1 MRASGRIRPARARQ
15 WGDFVQ
21 ILLTISRTID
31 QLNTRLGKLIAWLIF
46 VAVAVSTVNALIR
59 KIFDTSSNSWL
70 ELQWVLFGFVF
81 LLCSPWT
88 LLSNEHIRIDVI
100 SSKLPKRARD
110 WIDIVGHVAFLLPFA
125 LVMILTSGPF
135 ALRSILGNEQ
145 SGNAGGLPQ
154 WPAKTLIFVG
164 FIVLFVQG
172 VSELIKRVAIM
183 RGDLEDTTSGGGH
196 HASAEAEAQRLLAG
210 VQEGPAR

>member
-1 MRASGRIRPARARQ
+1 MQ
-15 WGDFVQ
+15 T
-21 ILLTISRTID
+21 LLSISKTID
-31 QLNTRLGKLIAWLIF
+31 QVNTRLGKLIAWLIF

-172 VSELIKRVAIM
+172 VSELIKRIAIM

>member
-1 MRASGRIRPARARQ
+1 
-15 WGDFVQ
+15 VQ
-21 ILLTISRTID
+21 TLLSISKTID
-31 QLNTRLGKLIAWLIF
+31 QVNTRLGKLIAWLIF

-172 VSELIKRVAIM
+172 VSELIKRIAIM
-183 RGDLEDTTSGGGH
+183 RGELEDTTSGGGH

-210 VQEGPAR
+210 IQEGTTR

>member
-1 MRASGRIRPARARQ
+1 MQ
-15 WGDFVQ
+15 V
-21 ILLTISRTID
+21 LLSISRTID
-31 QLNTRLGKLIAWLIF
+31 QVNTRLGRLIAWLIF
-46 VAVAVSTVNALIR
+46 VAVAVSTINALIR

-183 RGDLEDTTSGGGH
+183 RGELEDTTSGGGH
-196 HASAEAEAQRLLAG
+196 HASAEAEVQRLLAG

>member
-1 MRASGRIRPARARQ
+1 MLT
-15 WGDFVQ
+15 
-21 ILLTISRTID
+21 LLSISRTID
-31 QLNTRLGKLIAWLIF
+31 QVNTRLGKLIAWLIF

-183 RGDLEDTTSGGGH
+183 RGELEDTTSGGGH

-210 VQEGPAR
+210 IQEGTTR

>member
-1 MRASGRIRPARARQ
+1 MQ
-15 WGDFVQ
+15 T
-21 ILLTISRTID
+21 LLSISKTID
-31 QLNTRLGKLIAWLIF
+31 QVNTRLGKLIAWLIF

-183 RGDLEDTTSGGGH
+183 RGELEDTTSGGGH

>member
-1 MRASGRIRPARARQ
+1 
-15 WGDFVQ
+15 VQ
-21 ILLTISRTID
+21 TLLSISKTID
-31 QLNTRLGKLIAWLIF
+31 QVNTRLGKLIAWLIF

-59 KIFDTSSNSWL
+59 KIFDMSSNSWL

-183 RGDLEDTTSGGGH
+183 RGELEDTTSGGGH

-210 VQEGPAR
+210 IQEGTTR

>member
-1 MRASGRIRPARARQ
+1 
-15 WGDFVQ
+15 VQ
-21 ILLTISRTID
+21 TLLSISKTID
-31 QLNTRLGKLIAWLIF
+31 QVNTRLGKLIAWLIF

-59 KIFDTSSNSWL
+59 KIFDMSSNSWL

-145 SGNAGGLPQ
+145 SANAGGLPQ

-183 RGDLEDTTSGGGH
+183 RGELEDTTSGGGH

-210 VQEGPAR
+210 IQEGTTR